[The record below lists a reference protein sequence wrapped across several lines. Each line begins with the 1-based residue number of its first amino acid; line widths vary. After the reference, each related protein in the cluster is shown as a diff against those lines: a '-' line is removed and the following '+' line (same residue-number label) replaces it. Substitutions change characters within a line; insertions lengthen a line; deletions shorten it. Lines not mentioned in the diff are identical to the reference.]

1 MTNHIS
7 LLRPL
12 LVGLTAT
19 FCTAIVHGLML
30 GVVITRVRVDLAR
43 RIVGVRFW
51 SDLLFV
57 TSVTLLAFTA
67 HLLEVS
73 LWALVLKLCGEF
85 SDFAV
90 AFYYSAV
97 NYTTLGDNAA
107 VISARWRLLGAL
119 EAGDGM
125 LMFGVSTA
133 MIFAV
138 IQRLIQSR
146 YTEPP
151 GLDATR

>member
-1 MTNHIS
+1 MTDHIS

-12 LVGLTAT
+12 LVGLAAA
-19 FCTAIVHGLML
+19 FCTVIIHGLML
-30 GVVITRVRVDLAR
+30 GAIITRVRRDFELR
-43 RIVGVRFW
+43 LVGVRFW

-57 TSVTLLAFTA
+57 AGVTLLAFAA
-67 HLLEVS
+67 HLVEIG
-73 LWALVLKLCGEF
+73 LWATVLKLFGVF
-85 SDFAV
+85 SDFATC
-90 AFYYSAV
+90 FYYSAV
-97 NYTTLGDNAA
+97 NYTTLGDNPG
-107 VISARWRLLGAL
+107 VIAARWRLLGAL

-146 YTEPP
+146 YTAPP
-151 GLDATR
+151 GP